1 MADPVLF
8 AATKVA
14 EYGVK
19 GFKHKEKTFTL
30 QLPSVWAAA
39 GISWNLSA
47 EFSVVTGCSFG
58 PQNAIG
64 ANAYIWGLIGTA
76 TTAGDGITASTVK
89 LTAHENKTGA
99 APAVEAF
106 PAVADDTDLKA
117 ITALRVTV
125 RGY

>member
-1 MADPVLF
+1 MANPTLF
-8 AATKVA
+8 VATKVA
-14 EYGVK
+14 DYGVK
-19 GFKHKEKTFTL
+19 GFKHSEKTFTL
-30 QLPSVWAAA
+30 QLPS
-39 GISWNLSA
+39 SWTATGVAWDLST
-47 EFSVVTGCSFG
+47 EFSVITGCSFG

-99 APAVEAF
+99 GAAVEAF
-106 PAVADDTDLKA
+106 PAVADATDLKA